1 MPPKKKGKGRGK
13 KGKAK
18 KRGEE
23 DGLEEKYRRSALD
36 VAVLKGHL
44 ALRHEVARQSQASG
58 QELQARV
65 GTLERELSKER
76 EDKRDISA
84 DLTRQY
90 KTMQTELGV
99 RVHQLEGEVSRLRKQ
114 LGLCQDALQKER
126 DSREQ
131 LELEK
136 EAAIAELQGKID
148 DMETGY
154 EKILHGCLDS
164 LLTRLAESRRRW
176 RDESTALHL
185 QHKERLADFG
195 LNPLDI

>member
-99 RVHQLEGEVSRLRKQ
+99 RVHQLEG
-114 LGLCQDALQKER
+114 LCQDALQKER